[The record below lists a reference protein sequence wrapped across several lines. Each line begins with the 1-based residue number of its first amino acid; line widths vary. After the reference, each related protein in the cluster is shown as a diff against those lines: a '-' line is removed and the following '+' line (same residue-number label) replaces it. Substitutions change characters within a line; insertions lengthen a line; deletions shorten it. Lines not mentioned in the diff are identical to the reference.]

1 MGSNLWKPNDTFRI
15 VVGISKLKLDL
26 PIIGTDFDVN
36 GSALP
41 IIELFQEIGKQ
52 LLIFGRFEAPKI
64 FRILLEI
71 GYQFLVHE

>member
-1 MGSNLWKPNDTFRI
+1 MNDNCRI
-15 VVGISKLKLDL
+15 VIGTSKLKLGL
-26 PIIGTDFDVN
+26 PIIGTNFDVN

-64 FRILLEI
+64 FRILLVIES
-71 GYQFLVHE
+71 QFLEHE